1 MYRHIIPKGE
11 QSFEHRITVANHIG
25 GMPDNVAY
33 IVQVTQYRKKRSNE
47 QNAFLHAV
55 PLKLICEHTGYDI
68 EDMKTYLLGECF
80 GWEEYEMFG
89 QRRKRPLKRSSDLN
103 TAEFS
108 GFMEWIERWAA
119 TELQMIIPR
128 PNEYLIN
135 EDTT

>member
-11 QSFEHRITVANHIG
+11 LSGDHRMKVATHIG

-33 IVQVTQYRKKRSNE
+33 LVQVTQYRKKRSTE

-55 PLKLICEHTGYDI
+55 PLKLICDHTGYDI

-80 GWEEYEMFG
+80 GWEAFEMFG
-89 QRRKRPLKRSSDLN
+89 QKRKRPMKRSSDLN
-103 TAEFS
+103 TSEFS
-108 GFMEWIERWAA
+108 GFMEWIERWGA
-119 TELQMIIPR
+119 TNLQMIIPR

-135 EDTT
+135 EDTP